1 MLKAFVAKLED
12 VEEGYRSLYV
22 ERNGRFELQVAIE
35 GVDGVKSFSD
45 FSNLNEALRKERND
59 HKKIKESLKPLG
71 ERKIEDVVAIL
82 DRVPEL
88 EAAAE
93 GKMDDT
99 KINGLVDARLKT
111 KLAPIEREN
120 ATLKQ
125 QLQESTTQI
134 GEFKA
139 EKRKRT
145 IDDAIRG
152 AISKEEGFVP
162 TAVDDALMAANALF
176 DVNEDNAVLTK
187 DDAMDPKSWLISMQ
201 TKRPH
206 WWGPSGGGG
215 AGGSGQRGGAG
226 FGGGK
231 NPFTHE
237 HWNLTEQGN
246 LLKSDR
252 DRAEKMAKAAG
263 TSIGGKRPVPKK

>member
-12 VEEGYRSLYV
+12 VEEGYRSLYA

-35 GVDGVKSFSD
+35 GIEGVKTYTD
-45 FSNLNEALRKERND
+45 FANLNEALRKERND
-59 HKKIKESLKPLG
+59 HKKVKESLTPLG
-71 ERKIEDVVAIL
+71 DRKIEDVVSIL
-82 DRVPEL
+82 DRLPEL

-93 GKMDDT
+93 GKIDDT
-99 KINGLVDARLKT
+99 KINGLVEARIKT
-111 KLAPIEREN
+111 KLAPFEREN

-125 QLQESTTQI
+125 QLQERDTMI

-145 IDDAIRG
+145 IHDALRG
-152 AISKEEGFVP
+152 AIAKEEGFVP
-162 TAVDDALMAANALF
+162 TAVEDALMAADVVF
-176 DVNEDNAVLTK
+176 DVNEDGAVLTK

-201 TKRPH
+201 QRRPH

-215 AGGSGQRGGAG
+215 AGGSGQRGGG
-226 FGGGK
+226 LGGVK
-231 NPFTHE
+231 NPWTHE

-246 LLKSDR
+246 IFASDR
-252 DRAEKMAKAAG
+252 ERAEKMAKAAG
-263 TSIGGKRPVPKK
+263 TTAVGGKRPVPKK